1 MAEAGVYE
9 DRREGERGGKERG
22 EGKREGRERGGE
34 GRREG
39 REGERGGKERG
50 EGRREGRDERGG
62 KECISGKEC
71 TKKALGTQCFR
82 AT

>member
-22 EGKREGRERGGE
+22 EGKREGRER
-34 GRREG
+34 
-39 REGERGGKERG
+39 ERGGMKG
-50 EGRREGRDERGG
+50 DERGG